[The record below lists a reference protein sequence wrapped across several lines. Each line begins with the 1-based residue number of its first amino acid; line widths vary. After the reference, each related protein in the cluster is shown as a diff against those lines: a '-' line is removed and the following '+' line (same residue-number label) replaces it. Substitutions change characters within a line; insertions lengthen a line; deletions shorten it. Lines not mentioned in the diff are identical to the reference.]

1 MVAEVHRILMRGGVF
16 MYPRDSKDLSKPGR
30 LRLMYEANPMALIVA
45 QAGGLASTGGE
56 RIVDV
61 QPTSLHQR
69 VPVVLG
75 SRDEVERIERYH
87 REHATGEDQ
96 PFRSPLFS
104 TRTLF
109 RDD

>member
-1 MVAEVHRILMRGGVF
+1 
-16 MYPRDSKDLSKPGR
+16 
-30 LRLMYEANPMALIVA
+30 MYEANPMAMIVA
-45 QAGGLASTGGE
+45 EAGGLASTGSE
-56 RIVDV
+56 RILDV
-61 QPTSLHQR
+61 QPDSLHQR

-87 REHATGEDQ
+87 HEHATGEDQ
-96 PFRSPLFS
+96 PFSSPLFS